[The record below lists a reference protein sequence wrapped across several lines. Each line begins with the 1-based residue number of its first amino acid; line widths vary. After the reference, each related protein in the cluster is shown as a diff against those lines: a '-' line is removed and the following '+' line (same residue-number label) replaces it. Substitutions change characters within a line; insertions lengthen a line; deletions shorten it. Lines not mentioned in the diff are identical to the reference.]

1 MRRLTI
7 YVQVKGGIVLIRQ
20 NITNYLWNY
29 TQTEPVLN
37 ESVWIMNATKIL
49 EEFESKIVQSIKY
62 RGWDGN
68 EDINK
73 LRWTKI
79 GALFYSI
86 IVITTIGKKHT
97 DDSDHIIL
105 INSQTNGFK
114 LFSLVYGQIV
124 LF

>member
-1 MRRLTI
+1 MVTI

-79 GALFYSI
+79 GSLFYSI
-86 IVITTIGKKHT
+86 IVITTIGKRHPYT
-97 DDSDHIIL
+97 IPII
-105 INSQTNGFK
+105 K
-114 LFSLVYGQIV
+114 
-124 LF
+124 